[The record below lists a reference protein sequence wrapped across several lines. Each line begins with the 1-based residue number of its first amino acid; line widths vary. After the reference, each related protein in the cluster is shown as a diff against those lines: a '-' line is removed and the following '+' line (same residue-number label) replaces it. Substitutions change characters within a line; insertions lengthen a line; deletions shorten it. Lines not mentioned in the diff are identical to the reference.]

1 MLEVPSNRRL
11 SLISTSS
18 SHLLLSNDVALLFSD
33 SPTEVP
39 NSHLLSS
46 FLNSR
51 VHVPLICSF
60 ARSVNGQDLTRESF
74 SGPVAPV
81 TRQLANNGKMD
92 GPDLE
97 IIQTEASTQ

>member
-1 MLEVPSNRRL
+1 MARSSIQQKTFIDLDFKLPPPLFHQRRPSPFKLTDR
-11 SLISTSS
+11 SPEITYS
-18 SHLLLSNDVALLFSD
+18 VLFS
-33 SPTEVP
+33 
-39 NSHLLSS
+39 L
-46 FLNSR
+46 FLCAVS
-51 VHVPLICSF
+51 LDCSL